1 MTEEDI
7 INKIEW
13 ANKRSSLQGQPFTET
28 QINYLKFVFANKP
41 NKNNCDLYNVSQQ
54 RELLPLFDDRHLN
67 NGIAFTLTESGK
79 LGKHPESKL
88 VYETTIK
95 LKKWILDNFE
105 LKKR

>member
-1 MTEEDI
+1 MEEFEEFMAEMLKEYNYDKDTVMVTTAFAQALA
-7 INKIEW
+7 NEW
-13 ANKRSSLQGQPFTET
+13 GEQLLIQR
-28 QINYLKFVFANKP
+28 
-41 NKNNCDLYNVSQQ
+41 VSQ
-54 RELLPLFDDRHLN
+54 RSELLPLFDDRHLN